1 MILNQLKGCTSGRI
15 CHLYTIFRIHLDLG
29 CFSKLYS
36 GDDVYFHNLSIRF
49 RLANYLFET
58 TGLAK
63 IFIQVFPY
71 DAMENQTELFG
82 QSNTMHTTPPF
93 PHSLYKARPLS
104 RMVLVLPCSG
114 ALMGVCECGKW
125 AGVMPNTHSESVFW
139 ELLIGCP
146 SLQSACPIPHLLT
159 QQSRKEVCALPSF
172 CMWCLMKKY
181 QPHLSSLGRQDSW
194 PADITEDNIGR
205 SYEWSLQTICKV
217 LSQTLPNVVLL
228 DWISPE
234 FSKEVD
240 GISIF

>member
-1 MILNQLKGCTSGRI
+1 M
-15 CHLYTIFRIHLDLG
+15 YIFIIWVYDLG
-29 CFSKLYS
+29 LLITYLKLLGWPKYS
-36 GDDVYFHNLSIRF
+36 FRFFHTMLWKTRLNF
-49 RLANYLFET
+49 LANP
-58 TGLAK
+58 
-63 IFIQVFPY
+63 IQCI
-71 DAMENQTELFG
+71 
-82 QSNTMHTTPPF
+82 PP
-93 PHSLYKARPLS
+93 PHSPIPYTKPGLYPGWS
-104 RMVLVLPCSG
+104 WVLPCSG

-139 ELLIGCP
+139 ELLIGWP

>member
-1 MILNQLKGCTSGRI
+1 MLWKTRLN
-15 CHLYTIFRIHLDLG
+15 F
-29 CFSKLYS
+29 
-36 GDDVYFHNLSIRF
+36 
-49 RLANYLFET
+49 LASP
-58 TGLAK
+58 
-63 IFIQVFPY
+63 IQCIP
-71 DAMENQTELFG
+71 
-82 QSNTMHTTPPF
+82 
-93 PHSLYKARPLS
+93 PHSPIPYTKPGLYPGWS
-104 RMVLVLPCSG
+104 WVLPCSG